1 MLLRLV
7 FCVCLHSSEFSPA
20 GSVDEWQTEL
30 GEGEVSTTNSLK
42 HTTDIKDDERRK
54 NTEEKRSGGARRR
67 ESERKHRRQA
77 KLKQRRLK

>member
-7 FCVCLHSSEFSPA
+7 FCVCLQSSGFSPA

-30 GEGEVSTTNSLK
+30 GAGEVSTTNSLK

-54 NTEEKRSGGARRR
+54 NTEKRSGGARRQ
-67 ESERKHRRQA
+67 ESERKHW
-77 KLKQRRLK
+77 